1 MKGKNKPGREK
12 GICLKRKRER
22 RRAEEDARKE
32 AHMLLSA
39 SRREDLLL
47 SAEIAADRQ
56 RRNTRLKLSSLIRA
70 GGVDESH
77 YPAFA

>member
-1 MKGKNKPGREK
+1 
-12 GICLKRKRER
+12 
-22 RRAEEDARKE
+22 
-32 AHMLLSA
+32 MLLSA